1 MKPFSTPEGRAC
13 RLGAVLASF
22 LLLLACATG
31 ISSQSKALV
40 DYGGPFDPLS
50 KNPEGFSGKVVLVGG
65 RILELTTGS
74 TVSEVTVLQHPL
86 DVASDR
92 PKAEKGSSGRFIIQT
107 ESFLD
112 PEVFRRGY
120 YITVVGRIVGKR
132 EQQVGGHPIVLP
144 RIDPLETKLWI
155 PSAGSSGPSVS
166 FGVGVG
172 SGGSGG
178 GVGVGTWF

>member
-1 MKPFSTPEGRAC
+1 MRTISIPKGRAC
-13 RLGAVLASF
+13 RLGAVLASW

-50 KNPEGFSGKVVLVGG
+50 QNPDGFNGKVVLVGG
-65 RILELTTGS
+65 RILEVTTGS
-74 TVSEVTVLQHPL
+74 TISEVTVLQHPL
-86 DVASDR
+86 DAASDR
-92 PKAEKGSSGRFIIQT
+92 PKAEKGSSGRFIIET

-112 PEVFRRGY
+112 PEVYRRSY
-120 YITVVGRIVGKR
+120 YITVVGRVVGKS
-132 EQQVGGHPIVLP
+132 EQQVGGHSITLP
-144 RIDPLETKLWI
+144 RIEPMETKLWI
-155 PSAGSSGPSVS
+155 PSAGSSGPGVS